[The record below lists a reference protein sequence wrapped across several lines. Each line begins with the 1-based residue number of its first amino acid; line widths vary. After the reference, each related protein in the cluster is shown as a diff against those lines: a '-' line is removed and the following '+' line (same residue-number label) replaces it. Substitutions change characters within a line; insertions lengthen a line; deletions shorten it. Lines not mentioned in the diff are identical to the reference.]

1 MNKLLEND
9 RILLRAVEPE
19 DLDTLYAWENDTELW
34 KYGSTTAPISRFA
47 LMEYIMHEQQNIYE
61 NGQLRMMIVRKDD
74 LQLIGAVDLYDFDAF
89 HQKAGVS
96 ILIDRAYQ
104 QGGFATS
111 ALALLEKYAFDFLK
125 LHQLYAF
132 VSKSNTSSLK
142 LFEKAGFI
150 HSAVL
155 KDWISWQHSFE
166 DAIIMQKINSS
177 DIQ

>member
-1 MNKLLEND
+1 
-9 RILLRAVEPE
+9 
-19 DLDTLYAWENDTELW
+19 
-34 KYGSTTAPISRFA
+34 
-47 LMEYIMHEQQNIYE
+47 
-61 NGQLRMMIVRKDD
+61 
-74 LQLIGAVDLYDFDAF
+74 VDLYDFDAF
-89 HQKAGVS
+89 HQKAGVG

-132 VSKSNTSSLK
+132 VPKTNTSSLK

-150 HSAVL
+150 HAAIL

-166 DAIIMQKINSS
+166 DAIVMQKINSKT
-177 DIQ
+177 